1 MREIKHLSV
10 HQWLRSAIPDS
21 QQPSS
26 PINFLFLK
34 LPRPPCAVLLVE
46 LIYPQDGDSLR
57 LGRQTFTGPNVR
69 NKCREG
75 AMFGGTKH
83 GFLSVYIYICV
94 CVNLCLPIP
103 RMQIYG
109 YIFLDCCSWHQSS
122 FVWGANIHC
131 LIPCLSGCNS
141 SLWWLHRAH
150 HAVATRARG
159 TLWVWQ
165 IETGGHKLKDMCHFG
180 EFMVFLAVFVVSGV
194 KLPWMVCSHFY
205 ELQSASR
212 VRCLALWHYG
222 KMALHLL
229 RYPFIYL

>member
-1 MREIKHLSV
+1 MGYFVIKGDG
-10 HQWLRSAIPDS
+10 HQSIDRIDIP
-21 QQPSS
+21 
-26 PINFLFLK
+26 
-34 LPRPPCAVLLVE
+34 PRWGFPTSGTPDIHWPKCPKQMQGRRNVLVE
-46 LIYPQDGDSLR
+46 QNMDFYL
-57 LGRQTFTGPNVR
+57 
-69 NKCREG
+69 
-75 AMFGGTKH
+75 
-83 GFLSVYIYICV
+83 YIYMCV

-109 YIFLDCCSWHQSS
+109 YLFLDCCSWHQSS
-122 FVWGANIHC
+122 FVWG
-131 LIPCLSGCNS
+131 LSGCNS
-141 SLWWLHRAH
+141 SLWWFHRAH

-212 VRCLALWHYG
+212 VRCLAHFGTMARWLCIFWDTHLYTYRYVYMYNIVCVYIYIYG
-222 KMALHLL
+222 
-229 RYPFIYL
+229 